1 MRYHCSGYVSVPSA
15 FVTLDDHLHVFE
27 VAASQFA
34 RSTRL
39 YFSGQDSKT
48 SVLIAADVKLFET
61 GNPKASR
68 RGVSFI
74 LKLSPFV
81 YADMDQLPAVDPML
95 GYGAIRPD
103 SHAS

>member
-39 YFSGQDSKT
+39 YFSGQDS
-48 SVLIAADVKLFET
+48 
-61 GNPKASR
+61 
-68 RGVSFI
+68 
-74 LKLSPFV
+74 
-81 YADMDQLPAVDPML
+81 
-95 GYGAIRPD
+95 
-103 SHAS
+103 